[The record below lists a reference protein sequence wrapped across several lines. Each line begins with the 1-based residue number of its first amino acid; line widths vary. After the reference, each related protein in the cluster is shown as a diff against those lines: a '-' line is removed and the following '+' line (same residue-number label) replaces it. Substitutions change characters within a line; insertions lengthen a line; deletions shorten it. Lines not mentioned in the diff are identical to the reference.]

1 MLSFALPKTLPL
13 DGLEIPIDFPYL
25 SAIFQGPPKHIHDD
39 FSRKHPRMELE
50 RRAKIFAPFDA
61 LDGYSDAVRSKD
73 VEYVDRTD
81 LAGAGL
87 AGAGLAEEG
96 LAEDGLTE
104 EDCSEF
110 SEEDREEL
118 SRRLEILHNLTYTGR
133 QARANRVVVTVTYFV
148 PCADE
153 NSFAFGIRGLY
164 KTVSGVCWKVD
175 PVGQTI
181 TVGASMV
188 MLSSVAGIE
197 SADGVFDIEWEIE
210 AP

>member
-1 MLSFALPKTLPL
+1 MFSFALPKTLPL
-13 DGLEIPIDFPYL
+13 NGLEIPIDFPYL

-73 VEYVDRTD
+73 VEYVERVD
-81 LAGAGL
+81 LNG
-87 AGAGLAEEG
+87 
-96 LAEDGLTE
+96 
-104 EDCSEF
+104 EDCNEF

-148 PCADE
+148 PCEDE

-175 PVGQTI
+175 FVQQTI
-181 TVGASMV
+181 TVGESGLALDDVVS
-188 MLSSVAGIE
+188 IE
-197 SADGVFDIEWEIE
+197 SADRLFEVEWEVE
-210 AP
+210 GP